1 MKNKNLDE
9 VQVERY
15 SRQILIDELGLEGQL
30 ALLNSSVLV
39 IGCGGLGTAAL
50 TYLSMSGIGKIGVVD
65 FDSIS
70 LSNLSRQI
78 LFTEKEIGKSKV
90 QIAKKKIKTINS
102 KTELKVFEEK
112 ISKKNI
118 KKIFEDYK
126 IVLDCTDNFKS
137 RYLINDECYS
147 ENKILITAA
156 IQGFDVQL
164 FILKPWYKNLYPC
177 YRCIFP
183 EDKKIH
189 QINNCDELGVL
200 SPVAGLGGVLQ
211 AISTIKVIINCN
223 EKLFSTFHVHDTLN
237 DVYNIFNY
245 EKDSNCKV
253 CNHKL

>member
-90 QIAKKKIKTINS
+90 QIAKKKKS
-102 KTELKVFEEK
+102 KLL
-112 ISKKNI
+112 
-118 KKIFEDYK
+118 
-126 IVLDCTDNFKS
+126 IVK
-137 RYLINDECYS
+137 
-147 ENKILITAA
+147 
-156 IQGFDVQL
+156 
-164 FILKPWYKNLYPC
+164 
-177 YRCIFP
+177 
-183 EDKKIH
+183 
-189 QINNCDELGVL
+189 L
-200 SPVAGLGGVLQ
+200 S
-211 AISTIKVIINCN
+211 
-223 EKLFSTFHVHDTLN
+223 
-237 DVYNIFNY
+237 
-245 EKDSNCKV
+245 
-253 CNHKL
+253 